1 VTTREVRRWLAIAA
15 LALGAA
21 AAVARTPV
29 KLAKPAKAAHAV
41 KAAPRP
47 ASGC

>member
-1 VTTREVRRWLAIAA
+1 MTVQRARRWLMIAA

-21 AAVARTPV
+21 AAAARMPV
-29 KLAKPAKAAHAV
+29 KPSSAAHAV

-47 ASGC
+47 VNGC

>member
-1 VTTREVRRWLAIAA
+1 MTVQQARRWLTIAA

-21 AAVARTPV
+21 AAAAGTPV
-29 KLAKPAKAAHAV
+29 KPSSTAHGV

-47 ASGC
+47 VNGC